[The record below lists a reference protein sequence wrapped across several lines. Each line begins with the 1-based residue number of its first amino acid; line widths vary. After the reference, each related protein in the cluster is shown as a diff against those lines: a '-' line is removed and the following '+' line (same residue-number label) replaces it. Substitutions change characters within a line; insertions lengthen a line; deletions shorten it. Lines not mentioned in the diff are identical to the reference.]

1 MTAIYVAIGLVVV
14 VVVMI
19 FLIIPVALRLSAP
32 HSSRMI
38 QEQIRLDRHS
48 GKVRSETVP
57 ERRSGGRALE
67 RVQKY
72 LKIAAGWSMTI
83 GIIALCILLWWLY
96 NTNVTLAQASD
107 WARGHWAFVVLAAI
121 ALGVI
126 IAKTMKAR
134 ATTLIWL
141 LGAATLALLLAE
153 PVGAWVSEIS
163 LPQVTC
169 QDPSSQK
176 ALTCLLNTKDSSWM
190 KPAEGVADDGMRI
203 CYTPSSLIEFEYRLV
218 NGTSFYRF
226 RAKEGHVL
234 MTYRLH
240 KIPPGEECRQV

>member
-1 MTAIYVAIGLVVV
+1 MSNYSIVIAVTSATIAILLGFILWRRNRKPAQQANGSQGPGVSLSQFLDFVRIGFAI
-14 VVVMI
+14 
-19 FLIIPVALRLSAP
+19 LS
-32 HSSRMI
+32 
-38 QEQIRLDRHS
+38 
-48 GKVRSETVP
+48 
-57 ERRSGGRALE
+57 
-67 RVQKY
+67 
-72 LKIAAGWSMTI
+72 IAALAWF
-83 GIIALCILLWWLY
+83 LWLLY